1 MRHGTNNLLKFEYV
15 VTVTRE
21 RPTNGNHT
29 SRTPHVSISNLCQ
42 FSLSKL
48 EFPPTHNLH
57 LVVLSLITDICKYT
71 LLWQITLALKW
82 QTLLNTSPAKFVR
95 FLFELAKWSST
106 VFLRYSTV
114 RDFSISKPDVRYG
127 TVQYGKGTVPVLY
140 CTVPYFI
147 IA

>member
-48 EFPPTHNLH
+48 EFPPSHNLH

-71 LLWQITLALKW
+71 LLWQITLALTW
-82 QTLLNTSPAKFVR
+82 QRTDTIPYR
-95 FLFELAKWSST
+95 
-106 VFLRYSTV
+106 TV
-114 RDFSISKPDVRYG
+114 RIAILGTVRYR
-127 TVQYGKGTVPVLY
+127 TVQ
-140 CTVPYFI
+140 
-147 IA
+147 